1 MPDVKMAKA
10 HLDRLKAELPP
21 SALAA
26 LSERSRAAQ
35 PTGPSF
41 TSDPNPVYL
50 RLQAQMAE
58 LNTEFEIRQN
68 EKAWIDSEIAK
79 YNGRIEQT
87 PKVEQDMGDV
97 QRQGE
102 DLRKQYE
109 DLKSK
114 LEQARLSESLE
125 SKQKG
130 SQFVVVDP
138 ANYPLDPDKPDKGAV
153 LLAGCCISL
162 LVAIAFA
169 AAVDIARQKVW
180 TQSQIEALWGL
191 PVLVEIPTIV
201 TDADLAEDRKMKYKI
216 LLASA
221 ASVLVYGFC
230 LYSIYLKHSF
240 ILRQLDPLLQK
251 YIYKQ
256 Q

>member
-1 MPDVKMAKA
+1 M
-10 HLDRLKAELPP
+10 
-21 SALAA
+21 
-26 LSERSRAAQ
+26 
-35 PTGPSF
+35 

-58 LNTEFEIRQN
+58 LNTELQIRQR

-79 YNGRIEQT
+79 YNGRIEEI
-87 PKVEQDMGDV
+87 PKVEQDMADAG
-97 QRQGE
+97 RQSE

-109 DLKSK
+109 DLKNK

-130 SQFVVVDP
+130 SQFVVLDP
-138 ANYPLDPDKPDKGAV
+138 ANYPLDPDKPDKTAV

-180 TQSQIEALWGL
+180 TQSQVEALWGL
-191 PVLVEIPTIV
+191 PVLVEIPAIV
-201 TDADLAEDRKMKYKI
+201 TDADLADARKKKYKI

-221 ASVLVYGFC
+221 ASVLVYGLC
-230 LYSIYLKHSF
+230 LYGVYLKHNF
-240 ILRQLDPLLQK
+240 ILSQLDPLLQK

-256 Q
+256 

>member
-1 MPDVKMAKA
+1 
-10 HLDRLKAELPP
+10 
-21 SALAA
+21 
-26 LSERSRAAQ
+26 
-35 PTGPSF
+35 
-41 TSDPNPVYL
+41 
-50 RLQAQMAE
+50 MAE
-58 LNTEFEIRQN
+58 LNTEFEIRQK

-79 YNGRIEQT
+79 YNGRIEET
-87 PKVEQDMGDV
+87 PKVEQDIGDV
-97 QRQGE
+97 ARQGE

-109 DLKSK
+109 DLKK
-114 LEQARLSESLE
+114 HLEEARLSESLE

-138 ANYPLDPDKPDKGAV
+138 ANYPLDPDKPDKGVV

-162 LVAIAFA
+162 LVSIAFA

-191 PVLVEIPTIV
+191 PVLVEIPAIV
-201 TDADLAEDRKMKYKI
+201 TDADLAEARTKKYKI

-221 ASVLVYGFC
+221 ASVLAYGLC
-230 LYSIYLKHSF
+230 LYRIYLKHNF
-240 ILRQLDPLLQK
+240 ILSQLDPLLQK

-256 Q
+256 